1 MEKLIKMVIADDEPY
16 ICGMLKKLI
25 QFDELGVE
33 FIDCIY
39 DGESLLK
46 KVEKEQ
52 PDIVLTDICMP
63 RLDGLEVIRIAKERG
78 LKCRFVVISGY
89 RQFEYAYNALK
100 YEVEDY
106 ILKPVDGRELNSV
119 LKKICDSLR
128 QSELSGTE
136 KNDSAIRTYLIEK
149 AVHEE
154 LQYEAMPLEEI
165 NKRYHTHFKQGL
177 YRVILV
183 KLDYSRNTEQIEI
196 TEDISSVIKKMREVS
211 VTHFHEKCHDVLIAD
226 KRDGVMLL
234 LNYDS
239 ASDAELKAE
248 IQSVF
253 KEIKNVIDLFQ
264 GLKLTVCVGK
274 AVPETG
280 KIIESKQSC
289 RRADWVRMNVG
300 TDRVI
305 FSEDIEEGLV
315 ADYQSRFDEI
325 EENLVKAFIILDSE
339 SVRSNLM
346 DFFSLP
352 SKILGSTEAM
362 VFIRRIIDR
371 FCDIYKTITKD
382 AADDEMVYSRI
393 SRGIHLKSNFVA
405 YRNELIDQMCG
416 NLDRAAESIKEKNAK
431 PVRQACVYIERN
443 YAKHLTMEGVAQEV
457 NLSPAYF
464 SNLFKKETGRNFTE
478 YIIDYRIRMAKDM
491 LKNSDKNV
499 SEIAEALG
507 FADSRYFS
515 KLFKKEVG
523 VKPTDYRNIYG

>member
-1 MEKLIKMVIADDEPY
+1 
-16 ICGMLKKLI
+16 
-25 QFDELGVE
+25 
-33 FIDCIY
+33 
-39 DGESLLK
+39 
-46 KVEKEQ
+46 
-52 PDIVLTDICMP
+52 
-63 RLDGLEVIRIAKERG
+63 
-78 LKCRFVVISGY
+78 
-89 RQFEYAYNALK
+89 
-100 YEVEDY
+100 
-106 ILKPVDGRELNSV
+106 
-119 LKKICDSLR
+119 
-128 QSELSGTE
+128 
-136 KNDSAIRTYLIEK
+136 
-149 AVHEE
+149 
-154 LQYEAMPLEEI
+154 
-165 NKRYHTHFKQGL
+165 
-177 YRVILV
+177 
-183 KLDYSRNTEQIEI
+183 
-196 TEDISSVIKKMREVS
+196 
-211 VTHFHEKCHDVLIAD
+211 
-226 KRDGVMLL
+226 
-234 LNYDS
+234 
-239 ASDAELKAE
+239 
-248 IQSVF
+248 
-253 KEIKNVIDLFQ
+253 
-264 GLKLTVCVGK
+264 
-274 AVPETG
+274 
-280 KIIESKQSC
+280 
-289 RRADWVRMNVG
+289 MNIG

-305 FSEDIEEGLV
+305 FSEEIEEGLV

-339 SVRSNLM
+339 SVRSDLM

-362 VFIRRIIDR
+362 VFIRRIIDK

-416 NLDRAAESIKEKNAK
+416 NLDRAAERIKEKNAK

-464 SNLFKKETGRNFTE
+464 SNLFKKETGQNFTE

>member
-165 NKRYHTHFKQGL
+165 NKRYHTHFKPGL

-183 KLDYSRNTEQIEI
+183 KLDYSRNTEHIEI

-211 VTHFHEKCHDVLIAD
+211 VIHFHEKCHDVLIAD

-253 KEIKNVIDLFQ
+253 KKIKTVIDLFQ

-274 AVPETG
+274 AVSETG

-289 RRADWVRMNVG
+289 RRADWVRMNIG

-305 FSEDIEEGLV
+305 FSEEIEEGLV

-339 SVRSNLM
+339 SVRSDLM

-362 VFIRRIIDR
+362 VFIRRIIDK

-416 NLDRAAESIKEKNAK
+416 NLDRAAERIKEKNAK

-464 SNLFKKETGRNFTE
+464 SNLFKKETGQNFTE

>member
-165 NKRYHTHFKQGL
+165 NKRYHTHFKPGL

-183 KLDYSRNTEQIEI
+183 KLD
-196 TEDISSVIKKMREVS
+196 
-211 VTHFHEKCHDVLIAD
+211 
-226 KRDGVMLL
+226 
-234 LNYDS
+234 
-239 ASDAELKAE
+239 
-248 IQSVF
+248 
-253 KEIKNVIDLFQ
+253 
-264 GLKLTVCVGK
+264 
-274 AVPETG
+274 
-280 KIIESKQSC
+280 
-289 RRADWVRMNVG
+289 
-300 TDRVI
+300 
-305 FSEDIEEGLV
+305 
-315 ADYQSRFDEI
+315 
-325 EENLVKAFIILDSE
+325 
-339 SVRSNLM
+339 
-346 DFFSLP
+346 
-352 SKILGSTEAM
+352 
-362 VFIRRIIDR
+362 
-371 FCDIYKTITKD
+371 
-382 AADDEMVYSRI
+382 
-393 SRGIHLKSNFVA
+393 
-405 YRNELIDQMCG
+405 
-416 NLDRAAESIKEKNAK
+416 
-431 PVRQACVYIERN
+431 
-443 YAKHLTMEGVAQEV
+443 
-457 NLSPAYF
+457 
-464 SNLFKKETGRNFTE
+464 
-478 YIIDYRIRMAKDM
+478 
-491 LKNSDKNV
+491 
-499 SEIAEALG
+499 
-507 FADSRYFS
+507 
-515 KLFKKEVG
+515 
-523 VKPTDYRNIYG
+523 